1 MNVSRFFGATNRE
14 AMRQVRMALG
24 PDALII
30 SNQRVNGGVEILAT
44 DQTSVAALS
53 PSGAGGTAHAS
64 APAAVGA
71 AAMGNLRRPAAASS
85 SAATGQAMAR
95 PTAAVSPAD
104 LMQAIGSMKGL
115 LEHGFDELLWG
126 TQLRKAPQAVSLFQ
140 KLLAMGFSTALLR
153 AMLKRL
159 PESLPP
165 RAALQWCRDEL
176 AAQLPVSTDVDAVT
190 APVTW
195 RVDAVEEFRT
205 AGRMRGKADGV
216 A

>member
-1 MNVSRFFGATNRE
+1 MNVSRFFGTTNRE

-24 PDALII
+24 PDPLIV
-30 SNQRVNGGVEILAT
+30 SSRRVNGGVEILAT
-44 DQTSVAALS
+44 DQTSVPPATLADSAVADVFLDAA
-53 PSGAGGTAHAS
+53 P
-64 APAAVGA
+64 
-71 AAMGNLRRPAAASS
+71 RRPAAAPQP
-85 SAATGQAMAR
+85 ADAR
-95 PTAAVSPAD
+95 PAMPRPQAGVSPAD
-104 LMQAIGSMKGL
+104 VMQAIGSMKGL

-126 TQLRKAPQAVSLFQ
+126 AQLRKAPQAVSLFQ